1 MHQNPRADGQDPY
14 AVLSWYQLTNIQT
27 GDKESFYP
35 SGTLMAPFLYFS
47 SKQNG
52 KPTGAPVGSTMQGQ
66 LAFQGYQR
74 KVTFIKKTAVTA
86 MVCEAAG
93 INWLFSGAGRP
104 TSPRPTAKTIT

>member
-1 MHQNPRADGQDPY
+1 VHQNPRADGQDPY